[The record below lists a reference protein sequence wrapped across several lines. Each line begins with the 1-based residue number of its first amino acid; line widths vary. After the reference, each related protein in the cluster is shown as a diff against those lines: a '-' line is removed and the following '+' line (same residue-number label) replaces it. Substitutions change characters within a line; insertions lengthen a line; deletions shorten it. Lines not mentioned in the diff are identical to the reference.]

1 MIDLHCHVL
10 PGIDDG
16 PETIDDSVALATVAE
31 QSGTRKLVATPH
43 VSGQYPNG
51 PDAIEGLVEELN
63 ARLTAEGMTL
73 EVIPGAEI
81 AMAYVDNIDPARLS
95 RLRLGAGPWLL
106 LEPPVTSVVSGLD
119 SIVQSVER
127 QGHRIILAHPE
138 RCPAFHRNPSMLE
151 SLVRGGVLT
160 SITAGSLA
168 GKFGTT
174 VRRFTFDLVGAGMV
188 HNVASDAHDDL
199 NRPPSVAAELDQAGL
214 GPLTEW
220 LTCAVPEA
228 ILSGAEV
235 PPQPDVA
242 LPGFERLRRQP
253 WWQRRR

>member
-16 PETIDDSVALATVAE
+16 PETIDGSLALAAVAA
-31 QSGTRKLVATPH
+31 QAGIRKLVATPH
-43 VSGQYPNG
+43 VSGHYPNT
-51 PDAIEGLVEELN
+51 PDAIEGLVDELN
-63 ARLTAEGMTL
+63 ARLTAEGITL
-73 EVIPGAEI
+73 EVVPGAEI
-81 AMAYVDNIDPARLS
+81 AMAYVDNIDPAGLS

-106 LEPPVTSVVSGLD
+106 LEPPFTSVASGLD
-119 SIVQSVER
+119 SILQNVER

-138 RCPAFHRNPSMLE
+138 RCPAFHRNPSTLE

-160 SITAGSLA
+160 SITAGSLT
-168 GKFGTT
+168 GQFGTT
-174 VRRFTFDLVGAGMV
+174 VRRFTLDLLREGMV

-199 NRPPSVAAELDQAGL
+199 NRPPSVVAELDQAGL
-214 GPLTEW
+214 GPLTDW

-228 ILSGAEV
+228 ILSGEEI

-242 LPGFERLRRQP
+242 LPNFERARRQP
-253 WWQRRR
+253 WWRRRR